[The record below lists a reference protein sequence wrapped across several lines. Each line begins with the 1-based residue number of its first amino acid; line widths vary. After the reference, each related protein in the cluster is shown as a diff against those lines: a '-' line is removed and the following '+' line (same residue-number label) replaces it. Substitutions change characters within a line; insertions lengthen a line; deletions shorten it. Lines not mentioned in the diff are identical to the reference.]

1 MKRPLRPH
9 QIKAKEMLRESLRT
23 GHRAPML
30 AAPCSFGKTTV
41 ASDLFESAKEKGKRC
56 CFIVDRV
63 ELIDQASERF
73 TQDGIDHGIIQGDHW
88 MTDYSKPVQVATV
101 QTLAKRKLQ
110 DFDFCIIDEAHV
122 LHQTHKK
129 YMETFSNIPFIGLS
143 ATPFTKG
150 LGKYFDDLIVP
161 ITTQELMDQGYL
173 CEYDAYAPSD
183 PDLAGIRVKRGDY
196 DQAQL
201 SLAVDKPKLVGD
213 IIDTHQN
220 LAKGRPTVVFA
231 VDIKHSQHICNEFRK
246 RGVVA
251 VHVDCHTDK
260 DTRKLINESF
270 KAGNIDVLSC
280 VAIFEKGWDAPI
292 ASCLIQAAPTKSIM
306 RYVQQV
312 GRILRTHPGKDKA
325 IILDH
330 AGNTIR
336 HGWVENITPNSL
348 CAGEKDQEREII
360 KRDKSKR
367 EPIKCGKCGFVKE
380 AFICPA
386 CGHKPEYARNV
397 ELIDGELEK
406 QSKKKTYSKDEKT
419 QWYAMFLHHARS
431 KNMKDGWAY
440 YQTIQKCGS
449 FIRDRNVTP
458 KPPSEECAK
467 YIKYTQ
473 IKNAKGKASHAATA

>member
-1 MKRPLRPH
+1 MRQLRPH
-9 QIKAKEMLRESLRT
+9 QERAVEMLRDSLRA

-41 ASDLFESAKEKGKRC
+41 ASYLFQSAQEKGKRC

-73 TQDGIDHGIIQGDHW
+73 YQDGIDHGIIQGDHI

-101 QTLAKRKLQ
+101 QTLARRKIQ
-110 DFDFCIIDEAHV
+110 EFDFCIIDEAHT
-122 LHQTHKK
+122 LHETHKE
-129 YMETFSNIPFIGLS
+129 YMRLYSGIPFIGLS
-143 ATPFTKG
+143 ATPFAKG
-150 LGKYFDDLIVP
+150 LGKHFDDLIVP
-161 ITTQELMDQGYL
+161 ITTRELMDQGYL
-173 CEYDAYAPSD
+173 CQYDAYAPSD
-183 PDLAGIRVKRGDY
+183 PDLAGVKIKRGDY
-196 DQAQL
+196 DPKQL
-201 SLAVDKPKLVGD
+201 SDAVDKPKLVGD
-213 IIDTHQN
+213 IIDTHQQ

-231 VDIKHSQHICNEFRK
+231 VDIKHSQHICKEFQK
-246 RGVVA
+246 KGIKA
-251 VHVDCHTDK
+251 VHVDAYTDK

-312 GRILRTHPGKDKA
+312 GRILRTHPEKDKA

-330 AGNTIR
+330 AGNTMR
-336 HGWVENITPNSL
+336 HGWVEDITPNSL
-348 CAGEKDQEREII
+348 CTGEKEQREEVI
-360 KRDKSKR
+360 KREKKKA
-367 EPIKCGKCGFVKE
+367 EPTTCGKCGMVKE
-380 AFICPA
+380 SFICPA

-406 QSKKKTYSKDEKT
+406 KSKKKVYNKEEKSR
-419 QWYAMFLHHARS
+419 WYAMFLHYARA
-431 KNMKDGWAY
+431 KGMKDGWAY

-449 FIRDRNVTP
+449 FIRDKNV
-458 KPPSEECAK
+458 KPIQPNIDCLN
-467 YIKYTQ
+467 YIKYTN
-473 IKNAKGKASHAATA
+473 IKRAKGRAATA